1 MVLRRKLATRDASL
15 PRVVAQT
22 VVTNADL
29 GRNEACMAACTS
41 AAAVLSEIPNPADRV
56 VLEDALGKA
65 FSAYDMTDWWF
76 LLLLLLLIGFGVLL

>member
-1 MVLRRKLATRDASL
+1 
-15 PRVVAQT
+15 
-22 VVTNADL
+22 
-29 GRNEACMAACTS
+29 MAACTS